1 MKHAKAKAMF
11 SDEQLSILT
20 GCHDHFHEHLKKWS
34 NSGFQH
40 LTPAIAQSSQK
51 QIYLWEKLMHTYK
64 GIVQESR
71 RWKDDGTHD
80 GAIPANMFRNVVD
93 TLPDT
98 LVKVYHEFLNEQELT
113 ANWISSAASI
123 PDDETSMRAER
134 WAQYLGSLA
143 RECEETEQDSTIMLR
158 LMVGQRLPKGVSLFV
173 NETLTR
179 PEVSNMDKTEV
190 PESIQELK
198 QTIASIDRSISSAQM
213 GDVRG
218 DSSLC
223 TPQ

>member
-1 MKHAKAKAMF
+1 MF

-20 GCHDHFHEHLKKWS
+20 ECHDHLQEHLKRWS
-34 NSGFQH
+34 DSGFQH

-51 QIYLWEKLMHTYK
+51 QVNLWEKLMHTCK

-80 GAIPANMFRNVVD
+80 GAIPANMFRQVVG

-113 ANWISSAASI
+113 ANWISPAASI
-123 PDDETSMRAER
+123 PDDETSTRAEQ

-143 RECEETEQDSTIMLR
+143 RECEDTEQDSVPITR
-158 LMVGQRLPKGVSLFV
+158 AMVGRRLPRGVSLFV
-173 NETLTR
+173 DETLTR
-179 PEVSNMDKTEV
+179 LEVSNMDEIDV

-198 QTIASIDRSISSAQM
+198 QTIASIERSISSAQM
-213 GDVRG
+213 GDVRD